1 MLLMN
6 CYIRNKFC
14 LNQMKSLVVVFASV
28 SFQPSFGDIGERD
41 RYQKRANSIAL
52 KHRGRIITLLK
63 LGCINWVQ
71 GEVVFFCFFLMSQAE
86 PSQDSPALNKQ
97 TRRPKPDSLLRY
109 TDTCLVS

>member
-1 MLLMN
+1 
-6 CYIRNKFC
+6 
-14 LNQMKSLVVVFASV
+14 MKSLVVVFASV

-52 KHRGRIITLLK
+52 KHSGRIITLLK
-63 LGCINWVQ
+63 LGCMNWVQ
-71 GEVVFFCFFLMSQAE
+71 GEVVFVLICFLMSQAE